1 MKSVNQFL
9 TNKLTRSLVAAT
21 LVASVA
27 PAAFAQSDYPNRP
40 IKLVVGFAPGGAA
53 DTTAR
58 TVSEALARELGQ
70 PIVVENRPGAGS
82 SIAAEMVTKADP
94 DGYTILIA
102 SPSAISV
109 NPAINPKLRYK
120 GSDLLP
126 ITQIT
131 SSPLVLAVNPKLGV
145 NSVQELIA
153 LAKQKPGT
161 LNYATSGM
169 GSAPHL
175 GGALLKDVAG
185 IDVVHVP
192 YKGGAPA
199 IQSVVAG
206 DTQMTI
212 GTPPSVMPQVKAGN
226 LKALAVTKKD
236 GSKLFADLPSA
247 SAVGLPEFDLDFW
260 YGFFVPLKTPDAVVQ
275 KIFDATQRAMK
286 DQKVI
291 DALAVSGTEV
301 AVSGSQQAFKDF
313 LVGNEKFWVNLVKS
327 AGVTAE

>member
-1 MKSVNQFL
+1 MIFK
-9 TNKLTRSLVAAT
+9 NKLLIAALVAGT
-21 LVASVA
+21 FSQVAL
-27 PAAFAQSDYPNRP
+27 AQTDYPNRP

-58 TVSEALARELGQ
+58 AVSEALSRELGQ

-82 SIAAEMVTKADP
+82 SIAADMVTKADP

-126 ITQIT
+126 ITKIT
-131 SSPLVLAVNPKLGV
+131 SSPLVLAVSPKLNV
-145 NSVQELIA
+145 KTVQELID
-153 LAKQKPGT
+153 LAKKDPGS
-161 LNYATSGM
+161 LNYASSGN

-175 GGALLKDVAG
+175 GGALLSQVAG
-185 IDVVHVP
+185 INMQHIP
-192 YKGGAPA
+192 FKGGAPA

-206 DTQMTI
+206 DTQLTI
-212 GTPPSVMPQVKAGN
+212 GTPPSVLPQAKSGR
-226 LKALAVTKKD
+226 LTALVVTKAD
-236 GSKLFADLPSA
+236 GSSLFPELPGSK
-247 SAVGLPEFDLDFW
+247 AVGLPAFDLDFW
-260 YGFFVPLKTPDAVVQ
+260 YGFFVPLKTPDAVVN

-291 DALAVSGTEV
+291 DVLAASGTEV
-301 AVSGSQQAFKDF
+301 SVSSSPQEFAKYLQ
-313 LVGNEKFWVNLVKS
+313 GNEKFWVDLVKS